1 MTLKELELFYLLCE
15 NPHVSQ
21 LSRKLELSQ
30 SAISLAI
37 KSLEKK
43 LEEPLFD
50 RLGKKLVLNERGRI
64 FKEKTYESF
73 LSLRDAE
80 NFFKEAKISGI
91 LNIASS
97 KTIGNFI
104 LPKIIFDYLSM
115 YKNIGINKEIINSAR
130 IMQMVKDGQLDMGFI
145 EIICKDEDIIKEILC
160 EDDLIVV
167 SCDESLA
174 NELYLDELFSKKWI
188 LREKGSG
195 TRDVFLREIADVTTN
210 LDVFMEYSDFEEI
223 KMFLDGNPEI
233 ITCISK
239 VAVLKELKAKQL
251 KEIKLKNIT
260 IKRNFYC
267 IYHRQKYQSKLFDS
281 FKTFVTNR
289 FKSL

>member
-1 MTLKELELFYLLCE
+1 MTLKELELFYLLCD

-64 FKEKTYESF
+64 FKEKTYKSF

-80 NFFKEAKISGI
+80 NFFKESKISGI

-104 LPKIIFDYLSM
+104 LPQIIFDYLNM
-115 YKNIGINKEIINSAR
+115 YKNININKQIINSVR
-130 IMQMVKDGQLDMGFI
+130 IIQMVKDGKLDMGFI
-145 EIICKDEDIIKEILC
+145 EIKCDDSLLIKEVMG
-160 EDDLIVV
+160 EDDLIIV
-167 SCDESLA
+167 SSDNSLEDEV
-174 NELYLDELFSKKWI
+174 YFDELFFKKWI

-195 TRDVFLREIADVTTN
+195 TRDVFLREIADITTN
-210 LDVFMEYSDFEEI
+210 LDVFMEYSDFQEI
-223 KMFLDGNPEI
+223 KMLLEKKTDV

-239 VAVLKELKAKQL
+239 VAVLKELKEKLL
-251 KEIKLKNIT
+251 KEVKLKNIT

-267 IYHRQKYQSKLFDS
+267 IYHKQKYKSKLFDS
-281 FKTFVTNR
+281 FKTYVTKN
-289 FKSL
+289 FIVG

>member
-1 MTLKELELFYLLCE
+1 MIVTLKELELFYALCE
-15 NPHVSQ
+15 DSHVSR

-30 SAISLAI
+30 SAISLAL

-64 FKEKTYESF
+64 FKEKTYENY

-80 NFFKEAKISGI
+80 NFFKKDKISGV

-104 LPKIIFDYLSM
+104 LPKIVYDYLLM
-115 YKNIGINKEIINSAR
+115 YENTTINKKITNSAS
-130 IMQMVKDGQLDMGFI
+130 IIQMVKDGKLDMGFI
-145 EIICKDEDIIKEILC
+145 EIKCKDAELIKEVLG
-160 EDDLIVV
+160 EDELIVV
-167 SCDESLA
+167 SCDEELN
-174 NELYLDELFSKKWI
+174 NEVYLDELYYKKWI

-195 TRDVFLREIADVTTN
+195 TRDVFIKEISDVTPS
-210 LDVFMEYSDFEEI
+210 LDVFMEYTDFEEI
-223 KMFLDGNPEI
+223 KMLLEKNPEI

-239 VAVLKELKAKQL
+239 VAVLKELKSKQL
-251 KEIKLKNIT
+251 KEIKLKNIN

-267 IYHRQKYQSKLFDS
+267 IYHKQKYKSKLFNS
-281 FKTFVTNR
+281 FKIFVK
-289 FKSL
+289 KSF

>member
-15 NPHVSQ
+15 NPHVSK

-64 FKEKTYESF
+64 FKEKTYEHF
-73 LSLRDAE
+73 LSLIDAE

-104 LPKIIFDYLSM
+104 LPQIIFDYLSM
-115 YKNIGINKEIINSAR
+115 YKNISINKEITNSAR
-130 IMQMVKDGQLDMGFI
+130 IMQMVKDGKLDMGFI
-145 EIICKDEDIIKEILC
+145 EIICKDEDVIKEVLC

-195 TRDVFLREIADVTTN
+195 TRDVFLRDIADVTTN

-223 KMFLDGNPEI
+223 KMLLEKNPEI

-267 IYHRQKYQSKLFDS
+267 IYHKQKYQSKLFDS
-281 FKTFVTNR
+281 FKTFVANR
-289 FKSL
+289 FKNL

>member
-1 MTLKELELFYLLCE
+1 LTLKELDLFYLLCE

-64 FKEKTYESF
+64 FKEKTYEHF

-80 NFFKEAKISGI
+80 NFFKEGKISGI

-104 LPKIIFDYLSM
+104 LPQIVFDYLLM
-115 YKNIGINKEIINSAR
+115 YKNVSINNKITNSAA
-130 IMQMVKDGQLDMGFI
+130 IIQMVKDGKLDMGFI
-145 EIICKDEDIIKEILC
+145 EIKCNDTLLVKEVMG
-160 EDDLIVV
+160 EDDLIIV
-167 SCDESLA
+167 SSDHFLEDELFV
-174 NELYLDELFSKKWI
+174 DELFSKKWI

-195 TRDVFLREIADVTTN
+195 TRDVFLQEISKLSMD
-210 LDVFMEYSDFEEI
+210 LDIFMEYSDFQEI
-223 KMFLDGNPEI
+223 KTLLEKNSEI

-239 VAVLKELKAKQL
+239 VAVLKELKSKQL

-260 IKRNFYC
+260 LKRNFYC
-267 IYHRQKYQSKLFDS
+267 IYHKQKYKSKLFDS
-281 FKTFVTNR
+281 FK
-289 FKSL
+289 KSVKKNFIVN

>member
-145 EIICKDEDIIKEILC
+145 EIICKDEDIIKEIL
-160 EDDLIVV
+160 
-167 SCDESLA
+167 
-174 NELYLDELFSKKWI
+174 
-188 LREKGSG
+188 
-195 TRDVFLREIADVTTN
+195 
-210 LDVFMEYSDFEEI
+210 
-223 KMFLDGNPEI
+223 
-233 ITCISK
+233 
-239 VAVLKELKAKQL
+239 
-251 KEIKLKNIT
+251 
-260 IKRNFYC
+260 
-267 IYHRQKYQSKLFDS
+267 
-281 FKTFVTNR
+281 
-289 FKSL
+289 

>member
-1 MTLKELELFYLLCE
+1 MTLKELELFYALCE
-15 NPHVSQ
+15 DSHVSR

-30 SAISLAI
+30 SAISLAL

-50 RLGKKLVLNERGRI
+50 RFGKKLVLNERGRI
-64 FKEKTYESF
+64 FKEKTYENY

-80 NFFKEAKISGI
+80 NFFKKDKISGV

-104 LPKIIFDYLSM
+104 LPKIVYDYLLM
-115 YKNIGINKEIINSAR
+115 YENTTIKKKITNSAS
-130 IMQMVKDGQLDMGFI
+130 IIQMVKDGKLDMGFI
-145 EIICKDEDIIKEILC
+145 EIQCKDAELIKEVLG
-160 EDDLIVV
+160 EDELIVV
-167 SCDESLA
+167 SCDEELN
-174 NELYLDELFSKKWI
+174 NEVYLDELYSKKWI

-195 TRDVFLREIADVTTN
+195 TRDVFIKEISDVTTS
-210 LDVFMEYSDFEEI
+210 LDVFMEYTDFEEI
-223 KMFLDGNPEI
+223 KMLLEKNPEI

-239 VAVLKELKAKQL
+239 VAVLKELKTKQL
-251 KEIKLKNIT
+251 KEIKLKNIN

-267 IYHRQKYQSKLFDS
+267 IYHKQKYKSKLFNS
-281 FKTFVTNR
+281 FKTFVK
-289 FKSL
+289 KSF

>member
-64 FKEKTYESF
+64 FKEKTYEHF
-73 LSLRDAE
+73 LSLIDAE

-104 LPKIIFDYLSM
+104 LPQIIFDYLSM
-115 YKNIGINKEIINSAR
+115 YKNISINKEITNSAR
-130 IMQMVKDGQLDMGFI
+130 IMQMVKDGKLDMGFI
-145 EIICKDEDIIKEILC
+145 EIICKDEDVIKEVLC

-195 TRDVFLREIADVTTN
+195 TRDVFLRDIADVTTN

-223 KMFLDGNPEI
+223 KMLLEKNPEI

-267 IYHRQKYQSKLFDS
+267 IYHKQKYQSKLFDS
-281 FKTFVTNR
+281 FKTFVANR
-289 FKSL
+289 FKNL